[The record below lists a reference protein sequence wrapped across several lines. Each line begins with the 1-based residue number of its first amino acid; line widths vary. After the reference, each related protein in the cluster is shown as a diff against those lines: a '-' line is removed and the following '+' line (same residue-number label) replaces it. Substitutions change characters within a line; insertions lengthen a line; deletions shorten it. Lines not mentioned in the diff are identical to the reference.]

1 MMENQFFFKRDVYTA
16 EIFHDFSKVNRNNG
30 LIPQQMNES
39 AILLFSLD
47 TNGVIMLLE
56 GQILNLLG
64 IDKKE
69 ILGTSIFD
77 TDKGRHSILNSIKN
91 AITNKLST
99 SIFEYGDFIF
109 QIYYTSIRELNGR
122 ISGIIGSA
130 IDITEQKKADQII
143 KKKNEH
149 ISLLYEA
156 GKMLS
161 RTLNINILY
170 DTMLDIITKVA
181 ECDTLFVASYDKND
195 DLIKYTY
202 LKDRLIG
209 ETIDT
214 SKIPPI
220 PLAPI
225 GYGIIS
231 NVVRTGKAVILNDYQ
246 SELKK
251 VKISFNIK
259 MDIES
264 KSSTETRSKVGSAI
278 IVPISIDDNIL
289 GVIQI
294 FSSKMNAYT
303 KEQLSFIEALM
314 QPIGL
319 AINNAILYQNAQN
332 EIKERKIAEVKIN
345 QSLQEKELLLK
356 EIHHRVKNNL
366 QIVKSMISIQ
376 SRYITDKNLLRFFN
390 ESKDRIQSVALIH
403 ELLYQGD
410 DIGRINF
417 SHYISKLTSY
427 LLNSLGVPK
436 NMHSLS
442 IEDSNVNM
450 SMDIAIPCGLIINEL
465 FSNSVKHAFPEGRKG
480 NIYINLSQENG
491 NENGYFKLVVKDDG
505 IGMPK
510 GFVFDGTNV
519 SLGMKIVYNLI
530 RQLDGEV
537 EVKNGTGT
545 EFIIKFPPANYKQR
559 V

>member
-1 MMENQFFFKRDVYTA
+1 MENQFFFKRDVYTA
-16 EIFHDFSKVNRNNG
+16 EIFHDFSKVSRNNG
-30 LIPQQMNES
+30 FIPQQMNES

-47 TNGVIMLLE
+47 TNGIIMLLE

-77 TDKGRHSILNSIKN
+77 IDKGRHSILNSIKN

-99 SIFEYGDFIF
+99 SIFEYGDYVF

-130 IDITEQKKADQII
+130 IDITEQRKTDQII

-161 RTLNINILY
+161 RTLNITILY
-170 DTMLDIITKVA
+170 ETMLDIITKVA
-181 ECDTLFVASYDKND
+181 ECDTLFVASYDKEEN
-195 DLIKYTY
+195 LIKYTY
-202 LKDRLIG
+202 LRDRLIG

-220 PLAPI
+220 PLAPA

-251 VKISFNIK
+251 VKISFNVS
-259 MDIES
+259 MDLQS
-264 KSSTETRSKVGSAI
+264 KKTNDSNHKVGSAI
-278 IVPISIDDNIL
+278 IVPIIVDDNII

-332 EIKERKIAEVKIN
+332 EIKERKLAETRISH
-345 QSLQEKELLLK
+345 SLHEKELLLK

-366 QIVKSMISIQ
+366 QIVKSLISIQ
-376 SRYITDKNLLRFFN
+376 SRYIQDKSLLRFFN

-410 DIGRINF
+410 DIAQINF
-417 SHYISKLTSY
+417 SQYINKLTSY
-427 LLNSLGVPK
+427 LLNSFKIPK
-436 NMHSLS
+436 EQYCLHIDN
-442 IEDSNVNM
+442 SNVNM
-450 SMDIAIPCGLIINEL
+450 SIDIAIPCGLIINEL
-465 FSNSVKHAFPEGRKG
+465 FSNSIKHAFPGGRKG
-480 NIYINLSQENG
+480 NIYIKLAHENDDECG
-491 NENGYFKLVVKDDG
+491 NYELIIKDDG
-505 IGMPK
+505 IGLPD

-530 RQLDGEV
+530 KQLDGEV
-537 EVKNGTGT
+537 EIKNGTGT

>member
-1 MMENQFFFKRDVYTA
+1 MENQFFFKRDVYTA
-16 EIFHDFSKVNRNNG
+16 EIFHDFSKVSRNNG
-30 LIPQQMNES
+30 FIPQQMNDS

-47 TNGVIMLLE
+47 TNGIIMLLE

-77 TDKGRHSILNSIKN
+77 IDTGRHSILNSIKN

-99 SIFEYGDFIF
+99 SIFEYGDYVF

-130 IDITEQKKADQII
+130 IDITEQRKTDQII

-170 DTMLDIITKVA
+170 ETMLDIITKVA
-181 ECDTLFVASYDKND
+181 ECDTLFVASYDKEEN
-195 DLIKYTY
+195 LIKYTY
-202 LKDRLIG
+202 LRDRLIG

-220 PLAPI
+220 PLAPA

-251 VKISFNIK
+251 VKISFNVS
-259 MDIES
+259 MDLQS
-264 KSSTETRSKVGSAI
+264 KKTNDSNHKVGSAI
-278 IVPISIDDNIL
+278 IVPIIVDDNII

-332 EIKERKIAEVKIN
+332 EIKERKLAETRISH
-345 QSLQEKELLLK
+345 SLHEKELLLK

-366 QIVKSMISIQ
+366 QIVKSLISIQ
-376 SRYITDKNLLRFFN
+376 SRYIQDKSLLRFFN

-410 DIGRINF
+410 DIAQINF
-417 SHYISKLTSY
+417 SQYINKLTSY
-427 LLNSLGVPK
+427 LLNSLKIPK
-436 NMHSLS
+436 DQYCLHIDN
-442 IEDSNVNM
+442 SNVNM
-450 SMDIAIPCGLIINEL
+450 SIDIAIPCGLIINEL
-465 FSNSVKHAFPEGRKG
+465 FSNSVKHAFPAGTNG
-480 NIYINLSQENG
+480 NIYVKLAHENDDECG
-491 NENGYFKLVVKDDG
+491 NYELIIKDDG
-505 IGMPK
+505 IGLPD

-530 RQLDGEV
+530 KQLDGEV
-537 EVKNGTGT
+537 EIKNGTGT

>member
-1 MMENQFFFKRDVYTA
+1 MENQFFFKRDVYTA
-16 EIFHDFSKVNRNNG
+16 EIFHDFSKVSRNNG
-30 LIPQQMNES
+30 FIPQQMNES

-47 TNGVIMLLE
+47 TNGIIMLLE

-77 TDKGRHSILNSIKN
+77 IDKGRHSILNSIKN

-99 SIFEYGDFIF
+99 SIFEYGDYVF

-130 IDITEQKKADQII
+130 IDITEQRKTDQII

-161 RTLNINILY
+161 RTLNITILY
-170 DTMLDIITKVA
+170 ETMLDIITKVA
-181 ECDTLFVASYDKND
+181 ECDTLFVASYDKEEN
-195 DLIKYTY
+195 LIKYTY
-202 LKDRLIG
+202 LRDRLIG

-220 PLAPI
+220 PLAPA

-251 VKISFNIK
+251 VKISFNVS
-259 MDIES
+259 MDLQS
-264 KSSTETRSKVGSAI
+264 KKTNDSNHKVGSAI
-278 IVPISIDDNIL
+278 IVPIIVDDNII

-332 EIKERKIAEVKIN
+332 EIKERKLAETRISH
-345 QSLQEKELLLK
+345 SLHEKELLLK

-366 QIVKSMISIQ
+366 QIVKSLISIQ
-376 SRYITDKNLLRFFN
+376 SRYIQDKSLLRFFN

-410 DIGRINF
+410 DIAQINF
-417 SHYISKLTSY
+417 SQYINKLTSY
-427 LLNSLGVPK
+427 LLNSFKIPK
-436 NMHSLS
+436 EQYCLHIDN
-442 IEDSNVNM
+442 SNVNM
-450 SMDIAIPCGLIINEL
+450 SIDIAIPCGLIINEL
-465 FSNSVKHAFPEGRKG
+465 FSNSIKHAFPGGRKG
-480 NIYINLSQENG
+480 NIYIKLAHENDNESG
-491 NENGYFKLVVKDDG
+491 NYELFIKDDG
-505 IGMPK
+505 IGLPD

-530 RQLDGEV
+530 KQLDGEV
-537 EVKNGTGT
+537 EIKNGTGT